1 MTRVYWCAQHA
12 TVRDSELARFKAHE
26 AGACS
31 CNNDGAAPNGEGSV
45 KAAAAAAA
53 AAVHG
58 IQGAPTSAAL
68 HDLPSCH
75 GHLRLLVDGDTRMRW
90 RRTKAWMWATWSL
103 LLRAYR

>member
-53 AAVHG
+53 AAVATTAVSGYARLHSC
-58 IQGAPTSAAL
+58 GAPCSIGPL
-68 HDLPSCH
+68 HGVPVTVKERFAVQ
-75 GHLRLLVDGDTRMRW
+75 GFRQTMGR
-90 RRTKAWMWATWSL
+90 
-103 LLRAYR
+103 